1 MKKRKLIEMIATVC
15 CSATCHTIG
24 WEDDELDEEL
34 DFAKMFQCT
43 SATVA
48 SLLAGNTTEGRNF
61 GVESGVVIGALCLR
75 PVKNYGFWTTVAT
88 NLVEYY
94 NADEDDDYD
103 DLEQTVNAYQ
113 IIPEK
118 KCIITDDIK
127 IGVIKA
133 LFATAVEA
141 TSNDNIYNDTDNES
155 FSWDTVERAVD
166 EMINDIRGKNELQ
179 ND

>member
-15 CSATCHTIG
+15 SAATCHTIG
-24 WEDDELDEEL
+24 WEDDDFDAEL
-34 DFAKMFQCT
+34 MFQCT
-43 SATVA
+43 SYTV
-48 SLLAGNTTEGRNF
+48 SCLLAQNTTHGQLG

-75 PVKNYGFWTTVAT
+75 PVKDFEFWTTVAT

-94 NADEDDDYD
+94 NTNADEDDDYD
-103 DLEQTVNAYQ
+103 DLQATVNAYQ

-118 KCIITDDIK
+118 KCIITNDIK

-141 TSNDNIYNDTDNES
+141 TSNDNIYNDVDNES
-155 FSWDTVERAVD
+155 YSWDTVERAID
-166 EMINDIRGKNELQ
+166 EMIKELEEKNELQ
-179 ND
+179 NS